1 MSTLEELPLSK
12 SLIMAQQSKGYHGIA
27 NAVAF
32 PASVLNGQS
41 SNGKYISNCDA
52 ASQKQ

>member
-27 NAVAF
+27 NTVAF